1 MNSFSAGPAP
11 ADNGGSRG
19 SSSGEPRETRD
30 SATRFLIRREEL
42 HRVVRNDE
50 VAGVLYEI
58 ADLMEMSEPED
69 RFRPIAYRRAA
80 RAIESLAEDIED
92 IARRGGLE
100 GVAGVG
106 KAIAGK
112 VRQYLAEGKVDALEK
127 LRGEFPPGLIDIM
140 RIRDIGP
147 KTARR
152 LYFELK
158 ISNLGELK
166 AAAESGKLRRMKG
179 FGEKTEQNILR
190 GIQVAKQAQGRQL
203 LGIALPIAERILAH
217 LRGKAPVENA
227 SHAGSLRRM
236 RETIGDIDLLVTT
249 RDPEAVTKAFAS
261 MPWVRE
267 IVAAGD
273 TKSTVVISEGMQVDL
288 RVLEPSRWG
297 AGLQYFTGSKDHNI
311 KLRTMAQKRG
321 FKLNEYGLF
330 REGEPDELMAARTEE
345 EIYAALGLPYI
356 EPELREDAG
365 EIEAAAKGELP
376 ALITLEDIRGDL
388 HAHTNLTDG
397 VNTLEEMAEAARAR
411 GYAYLGISDHSPS
424 LRVTGGLTEEN
435 LRIHAAHIRKLSAR
449 GAGIPLLAGTECD
462 ILADGTLDYPDDV
475 LKDLDY
481 VIASIHS
488 SFKMS
493 EEAMTKR
500 VVRAME
506 NAHMDIL
513 AHPTGRK
520 IGQREPISLDMER
533 IMEVAADTGT
543 VLEVNAYPD
552 RTDLSSAHARLAK
565 EKGVKLIIDTDSH
578 TTEQLGFMRFGV
590 GTARRGWL
598 GREDVVNTKSY
609 EDLLSFFR

>member
-1 MNSFSAGPAP
+1 M
-11 ADNGGSRG
+11 
-19 SSSGEPRETRD
+19 
-30 SATRFLIRREEL
+30 
-42 HRVVRNDE
+42 RNEE
-50 VAGVLYEI
+50 VAAVLYEI
-58 ADLMEMSEPED
+58 ADLLEMSEPED

-92 IARRGGLE
+92 VMRRGGLE
-100 GVAGVG
+100 GVPGVG

-112 VRQYLAEGKVDALEK
+112 VRQYLSEGKVDSLEK
-127 LRGEFPPGLIDIM
+127 LREAFPPGLIGIM
-140 RIRDIGP
+140 KIRDIGP

-152 LYFELK
+152 LYFELN
-158 ISNLGELK
+158 ISNLEELRI
-166 AAAESGKLRRMKG
+166 AAESGKLRKMKG

-203 LGIALPIAERILAH
+203 LGVALPMAERALAH
-217 LRGKAPVENA
+217 LRANAPVENA

-236 RETIGDIDLLVTT
+236 RETIGDVDLLVTT
-249 RDPEAVTKAFAS
+249 RDPEAVTRAFTG

-267 IVAAGD
+267 VIAAGD
-273 TKSTVVISEGMQVDL
+273 TKSSVVTSEGMQVDL

-311 KLRTMAQKRG
+311 KLRGMAQKRG
-321 FKLNEYGLF
+321 MKLNEYGLF
-330 REGEPDELMAARTEE
+330 REGEPEELVAAGTEE

-356 EPELREDAG
+356 EPEMREDAG

-376 ALITLEDIRGDL
+376 EIITLEDIRGDL

-397 VNTLEEMAEAARAR
+397 VNTLEEMAAAASSR

-435 LRIHAAHIRKLSAR
+435 LRIHVAHIRALSGR
-449 GAGIPLLAGTECD
+449 SAGIKLLAGTECD

-488 SFKMS
+488 GFRMS

-500 VVRAME
+500 VIRAME
-506 NAHMDIL
+506 NPHMDIL
-513 AHPTGRK
+513 AHPTARK

-533 IMEVAADTGT
+533 VMEVAADTGT

-552 RTDLSSAHARLAK
+552 RTDLSGAHARLAK
-565 EKGVKLIIDTDSH
+565 EKGAKLIVDTDSH
-578 TTEQLGFMRFGV
+578 STEQLGFMRLGV

-598 GREDVVNTKSY
+598 GRGDVVNTKSY
-609 EDLLSFFR
+609 EDLLSFFG

>member
-1 MNSFSAGPAP
+1 M
-11 ADNGGSRG
+11 
-19 SSSGEPRETRD
+19 
-30 SATRFLIRREEL
+30 
-42 HRVVRNDE
+42 RNDE

-58 ADLMEMSEPED
+58 ADLLEMSEPED

-80 RAIESLAEDIED
+80 RAIESLAEDIEEV
-92 IARRGGLE
+92 AKRGTLE
-100 GVAGVG
+100 GIAGVG

-112 VRQYLAEGKVDALEK
+112 VKQYLDEGKVDALEK
-127 LRGEFPPGLIDIM
+127 LHAEFPPGLIEIM
-140 RIRDIGP
+140 RIRDVGP

-158 ISNLGELK
+158 ITNLEELR
-166 AAAESGKLRRMKG
+166 AAAASGRLRKLKG

-203 LGIALPIAERILAH
+203 LGIALPIAERVLAH
-217 LRGKAPVENA
+217 LRSNAPVENA
-227 SHAGSLRRM
+227 TYAGSLRRM
-236 RETIGDIDLLVTT
+236 KETIGDIDLLVTT
-249 RDPEAVTKAFAS
+249 RDAGAVTRTFTS

-267 IVAAGD
+267 VVMAGD
-273 TKSTVVISEGMQVDL
+273 TKSTVVIAEGLQVDL

-311 KLRTMAQKRG
+311 KLRGMAQKRG
-321 FKLNEYGLF
+321 LKLNEYGLF
-330 REGEPDELMAARTEE
+330 REGEPEELVAAGTEE
-345 EIYAALGLPYI
+345 EVYGALDLPYI

-365 EIEAAAKGELP
+365 EIEAAIKRELP
-376 ALITLEDIRGDL
+376 ELVTLADIRGDL
-388 HAHTNLTDG
+388 HDHTNLTDG
-397 VNTLEEMAEAARAR
+397 VNTLEEMAAAARAR

-424 LRVTGGLTEEN
+424 LRVTGGLSEEN
-435 LRIHAAHIRKLSAR
+435 LRIHVAHIRAYSAR
-449 GAGIPLLAGTECD
+449 SPDLKLLAGTECD

-488 SFKMS
+488 NFRMS

-506 NAHMDIL
+506 NPHMDIL
-513 AHPTGRK
+513 AHPTARK

-533 IMEVAADTGT
+533 ILEVAADTGT

-552 RTDLSSAHARLAK
+552 RTDLNSAHARLAK
-565 EKGVKLIIDTDSH
+565 DAGVKLIVDTDSH
-578 TTEQLGFMRFGV
+578 STEQLDYMRLGV

-598 GREDVVNTKSY
+598 EKGDVVNTMSF
-609 EDLLSFFR
+609 EDILTFFR

>member
-1 MNSFSAGPAP
+1 M
-11 ADNGGSRG
+11 
-19 SSSGEPRETRD
+19 
-30 SATRFLIRREEL
+30 
-42 HRVVRNDE
+42 RNDE

-58 ADLMEMSEPED
+58 ADLLEMSEPED

-80 RAIESLAEDIED
+80 RAIEGLAEDIEEL
-92 IARRGGLE
+92 ARRGGLE
-100 GVAGVG
+100 GIPGVG

-112 VRQYLAEGKVDALEK
+112 IKQYLEGGKVDALEK
-127 LRGEFPPGLIDIM
+127 LRTEFPPGLIDIM
-140 RIRDIGP
+140 RIRDVGP

-158 ISNLGELK
+158 ITNLEELRT
-166 AAAESGKLRRMKG
+166 AAASGRLRKLKG
-179 FGEKTEQNILR
+179 FGEKTEKNILR

-203 LGIALPIAERILAH
+203 LGIALQIAERVLAH
-217 LRGKAPVENA
+217 MGSNAPVENA
-227 SHAGSLRRM
+227 SYAGSLRRM

-249 RDPEAVTKAFAS
+249 RDPVAVTKAFTS

-273 TKSTVVISEGMQVDL
+273 TKSTVVIAEGLQVDL
-288 RVLEPSRWG
+288 RVLDPSRWG
-297 AGLQYFTGSKDHNI
+297 AALQYFTGSKDHNI
-311 KLRTMAQKRG
+311 KIRGLAQKRG
-321 FKLNEYGLF
+321 LKLNEYGLF
-330 REGEPDELMAARTEE
+330 REGDPEELVAARTEE
-345 EIYAALGLPYI
+345 EIYAALGLSYI
-356 EPELREDAG
+356 EPELREDGG
-365 EIEAAAKGELP
+365 EIEAAMKGELP
-376 ALITLEDIRGDL
+376 ELLTLEDIRGDL

-397 VNTLEEMAEAARAR
+397 VNTLEEMAAAARAR

-424 LRVTGGLTEEN
+424 LRVAGGLSEEN
-435 LRIHAAHIRKLSAR
+435 LRIHVAHVRAFSRRSPDLK
-449 GAGIPLLAGTECD
+449 LLAGTECD

-488 SFKMS
+488 NFRMS
-493 EEAMTKR
+493 QDEMTRR

-506 NAHMDIL
+506 NPHMDIL

-520 IGQREPISLDMER
+520 IGQREPISLDMDR

-543 VLEVNAYPD
+543 TLEVNAYPD

-565 EKGVKLIIDTDSH
+565 EHGVKLIVDTDSH
-578 TTEQLGFMRFGV
+578 STEQLDYMRLGV

-598 GREDVVNTKSY
+598 ERGDVVNTRSH
-609 EDLLSFFR
+609 EEILSFFA

>member
-1 MNSFSAGPAP
+1 M
-11 ADNGGSRG
+11 
-19 SSSGEPRETRD
+19 
-30 SATRFLIRREEL
+30 
-42 HRVVRNDE
+42 RNDE
-50 VAGVLYEI
+50 VAAVLFEI
-58 ADLMEMSEPED
+58 ADLLEMSEPED

-112 VRQYLAEGKVDALEK
+112 VRQYLMEGKVDALET
-127 LRGEFPPGLIDIM
+127 LRAEFPPGLMDIM
-140 RIRDIGP
+140 RIRDVGP

-158 ISNLGELK
+158 ITNLEELRR
-166 AAAESGKLRRMKG
+166 AAESGKLRKLKG
-179 FGEKTEQNILR
+179 FGEKTEHNILR

-203 LGIALPIAERILAH
+203 LGIALPIAERVLAH
-217 LRGKAPVENA
+217 LRANAPVESA
-227 SHAGSLRRM
+227 SYAGSLRRM
-236 RETIGDIDLLVTT
+236 RETVGDIDLLVTT
-249 RDPEAVTKAFAS
+249 QDPSAVTNAFTS

-267 IVAAGD
+267 VVAAGD
-273 TKSTVVISEGMQVDL
+273 TKSSVVIAEGLQVDL

-311 KLRTMAQKRG
+311 KLRGMAQKRG
-321 FKLNEYGLF
+321 LKLNEYGLF
-330 REGEPDELMAARTEE
+330 REGDPEELVAARTEE
-345 EIYAALGLPYI
+345 EIYAHLDLPFI

-365 EIEAAAKGELP
+365 EIEAAAKRELP
-376 ALITLEDIRGDL
+376 ELVMLADIRGDL

-397 VNTLEEMAEAARAR
+397 VNTLEEMAAAARAR

-424 LRVTGGLTEEN
+424 LRVAGGLSEEN
-435 LRIHAAHIRKLSAR
+435 LRIHVAHIRAFSAR
-449 GAGIPLLAGTECD
+449 SPDLKLLAGTECD
-462 ILADGTLDYPDDV
+462 ILADGSLDYPDDV
-475 LKDLDY
+475 LKGLDY

-488 SFKMS
+488 NFRMS
-493 EEAMTKR
+493 EEAITKR

-506 NAHMDIL
+506 SPHMDIL
-513 AHPTGRK
+513 AHPTARK

-533 IMEVAADTGT
+533 IMQVAAETGT

-552 RTDLSSAHARLAK
+552 RTDLGSAHARLAK
-565 EKGVKLIIDTDSH
+565 EKGVSLIVDTDSH
-578 TTEQLGFMRFGV
+578 STDQLDYMRLGV

-598 GREDVVNTKSY
+598 EKGDVVNTKSY
-609 EDLLSFFR
+609 EEILSFFR

>member
-1 MNSFSAGPAP
+1 
-11 ADNGGSRG
+11 
-19 SSSGEPRETRD
+19 
-30 SATRFLIRREEL
+30 
-42 HRVVRNDE
+42 VRNEE
-50 VAGVLYEI
+50 VAAVLYEI
-58 ADLMEMSEPED
+58 ADLLEMSEPED

-80 RAIESLAEDIED
+80 RAIEGLGEEIED

-100 GVAGVG
+100 GVPGIG

-112 VRQYLAEGKVDALEK
+112 VRQYLAEGKVDVLEK
-127 LRGEFPPGLIDIM
+127 LRAEFPPGLTDIM

-158 ISNLGELK
+158 ITNLEELR
-166 AAAESGKLRRMKG
+166 AAAASGKLRRLKG

-203 LGIALPIAERILAH
+203 LGIALPIAERVLAH
-217 LRGKAPVENA
+217 LRASSPVERA

-249 RDPEAVTKAFAS
+249 RDPVAVTKAFTS
-261 MPWVRE
+261 MPRLRE
-267 IVAAGD
+267 VVATGD
-273 TKSTVVISEGMQVDL
+273 TKSTVVIAEGVQVDL
-288 RVLEPSRWG
+288 RVLEPDRWG

-311 KLRTMAQKRG
+311 RLRAMAQKRG
-321 FKLNEYGLF
+321 LKLNEYGLF
-330 REGEPDELMAARTEE
+330 REGEPEELVAARTEE
-345 EIYAALGLPYI
+345 EIYGALELPFI

-376 ALITLEDIRGDL
+376 KLVTLEDIRGDL

-397 VNTLEEMAEAARAR
+397 VNTLEEMAAAARSK

-424 LRVTGGLTEEN
+424 LRVTGGLSEEN
-435 LRIHAAHIRKLSAR
+435 LRIHVAHIRAYSSRSPDLK
-449 GAGIPLLAGTECD
+449 LLAGTECD

-475 LKDLDY
+475 LKGLDY

-488 SFKMS
+488 NFRMS

-506 NAHMDIL
+506 NPHMDIL
-513 AHPTGRK
+513 AHPTARK
-520 IGQREPISLDMER
+520 IAQREPISLDMER
-533 IMEVAADTGT
+533 ILEVAADTGT

-552 RTDLSSAHARLAK
+552 RTDLNSAHARLAR
-565 EKGVKLIIDTDSH
+565 EHGVALIIDTDSH
-578 TTEQLGFMRFGV
+578 STDQLDYMRLGV

-598 GREDVVNTKSY
+598 ETADVVNTRSY
-609 EDLLSFFR
+609 EEILSFFR

>member
-1 MNSFSAGPAP
+1 
-11 ADNGGSRG
+11 
-19 SSSGEPRETRD
+19 
-30 SATRFLIRREEL
+30 
-42 HRVVRNDE
+42 VRNDE

-58 ADLMEMSEPED
+58 ADLLEMSDPED

-80 RAIESLAEDIED
+80 RAIEGLAEDIEEV
-92 IARRGGLE
+92 ARRGGLE
-100 GVAGVG
+100 AIPGVG

-112 VRQYLAEGKVDALEK
+112 IKQYLTGGTIDALEK
-127 LRGEFPPGLIDIM
+127 LRTEFPGGLIDIM
-140 RIRDIGP
+140 RIRDVGP

-158 ISNLGELK
+158 ITNLEELRT
-166 AAAESGKLRRMKG
+166 AAAAGRLRKLKG

-203 LGIALPIAERILAH
+203 LGIALPIAERVLAR
-217 LRGKAPVENA
+217 LRSNAPVEDA
-227 SHAGSLRRM
+227 SYAGSLRRM

-249 RDPEAVTKAFAS
+249 RDPLAVTKAFTS

-267 IVAAGD
+267 VIAAGD
-273 TKSTVVISEGMQVDL
+273 TKSAVVIAEGLQVDL
-288 RVLEPSRWG
+288 RVLDPSRWG

-311 KLRTMAQKRG
+311 KLRGIAQRRG
-321 FKLNEYGLF
+321 LKLNEYGLF
-330 REGEPDELMAARTEE
+330 REGDPEELVAARTEE
-345 EIYAALGLPYI
+345 EVYAALDLPYI
-356 EPELREDAG
+356 PPEMREDGG
-365 EIEAAAKGELP
+365 EIEAALKGELP
-376 ALITLEDIRGDL
+376 ELVALEDIRGDL

-397 VNTLEEMAEAARAR
+397 VNTLEEMAAAARAR

-424 LRVTGGLTEEN
+424 LRVAGGLTAEN
-435 LRIHAAHIRKLSAR
+435 LRIHAAHVRAFSRRSPDLK
-449 GAGIPLLAGTECD
+449 LLAGTECD

-488 SFKMS
+488 NFRMS
-493 EEAMTKR
+493 EEEMTRR

-506 NAHMDIL
+506 NPHMDIL
-513 AHPTGRK
+513 AHPTARK
-520 IGQREPISLDMER
+520 IGQREPISLDLER

-552 RTDLSSAHARLAK
+552 RTDLSGAHARLAK
-565 EKGVKLIIDTDSH
+565 EHGVKLAIDTDSH
-578 TTEQLGFMRFGV
+578 ATEQLDYMRLGV

-598 GREDVVNTKSY
+598 GKGDVVNTKSH
-609 EDLLSFFR
+609 EEILSFFA